1 MISKEIKDLLI
12 KFFSELISC
21 ENAVQ
26 INRQVL
32 SESTDFDSH
41 QIFNHLLS
49 NNNSSDDNITVLD
62 IKKYLNE
69 NGIEISEHEAKMIIL
84 FYDINADGKL
94 SFDEFINLVR
104 NERASIN
111 NKLFRIQDN
120 NISFNINFS
129 LCALLKKEL
138 AVSKIIMELLKEL
151 RNKIDFNLHNIYH
164 HLKNGKLIT
173 SQGLKIFLAENNVP
187 FIESDIKLLMRRLDL
202 NKDGKIDF

>member
-49 NNNSSDDNITVLD
+49 NNNSSEDNITVLD

-69 NGIEISEHEAKMIIL
+69 NGIEI
-84 FYDINADGKL
+84 
-94 SFDEFINLVR
+94 
-104 NERASIN
+104 
-111 NKLFRIQDN
+111 
-120 NISFNINFS
+120 
-129 LCALLKKEL
+129 
-138 AVSKIIMELLKEL
+138 
-151 RNKIDFNLHNIYH
+151 
-164 HLKNGKLIT
+164 
-173 SQGLKIFLAENNVP
+173 
-187 FIESDIKLLMRRLDL
+187 
-202 NKDGKIDF
+202 